1 MGVTARKG
9 VEVDDSA
16 LMGHLHDYALVLG
29 KDMAE
34 VIREQSGLFCQDMI
48 KYSRPFAGKSPGSGD
63 KKTAKDA
70 GDNNV
75 KRSIRKVF
83 RSVDQADP
91 EMIASLGRYDV
102 FKMWTKRKGETVQGK
117 GKAARWERFRE
128 KYGKGTSYAF
138 IPAGDLNLMGQ
149 IHKKHR
155 IDGGRG
161 SLSPAA
167 RSAKRPFAI
176 VAKDKDIERYTKQV
190 QKDVGFLKSAYYHA
204 AMLVRS
210 KCAGASWVK
219 HSEGKAN
226 AFAKDEGQKPKQPEM
241 TVGNLIGK
249 RAGNDRFVRMGISYR
264 AYAMRVAMAA
274 RLNKDKIPL
283 WLATAQGKTVNVSKF
298 M

>member
-1 MGVTARKG
+1 MGVTVRKG
-9 VEVDDSA
+9 IEIDDSA
-16 LMGHLHDYALVLG
+16 LIAHLHDYSLVLG

-34 VIREQSGLFCQDMI
+34 VIREQAGLFCQDMI
-48 KYSRPFAGKSPGSGD
+48 KYSRPFAGKAPGSGD
-63 KKTAKDA
+63 KKTAKDT

-75 KRSIRKVF
+75 MRSIRKIF

-117 GKAARWERFRE
+117 GKAVRWERFKE

-138 IPAGDLNLMGQ
+138 IPPGSLGLMEQ
-149 IHKKHR
+149 VHRKLR

-167 RSAKRPFAI
+167 RSAQKPFAI
-176 VAKDKDIERYTKQV
+176 VAKDKDIERYTKRV
-190 QKDVGFLKSAYYHA
+190 QKDVGMLKSAYYHA

-219 HSEGKAN
+219 HSEGRTN
-226 AFAKDEGQKPKQPEM
+226 AIARDEGQKPNQPEM
-241 TVGNLIGK
+241 TVGNMIGK
-249 RAGNDRFVRMGISYR
+249 RAGNDRFVRMAISYR

-274 RLNKDKIPL
+274 RLNKEKTPL

-298 M
+298 F